1 MPMEWLTVILLILAG
16 IVLVIIEIIFIPG
29 TTIMGIIGI
38 GLLVFG
44 IIFGYG
50 KFGSTTGSFIL
61 AGTIVLGATATF
73 ISFRSGLWRKFAL
86 KNASNSKVNE
96 NLEIQHLL
104 GATGRATS
112 ALRPYG
118 KAEFYD
124 KVYEVK
130 TTGDYANSGSQVKVI
145 KVDLNKTIYVEL
157 IKN

>member
-1 MPMEWLTVILLILAG
+1 MEWLTVILLIFAG
-16 IVLVIIEIIFIPG
+16 IVLLIIEIIFIPG
-29 TTIMGIIGI
+29 TTILGIIGV

-50 KFGSTTGSFIL
+50 KFGSTTGSIIL
-61 AGTIVLGATATF
+61 AGTIVLGGTATF
-73 ISFRSGLWRKFAL
+73 ISFRSGVWRKFPL
-86 KNASNSKVNE
+86 KSAINSRVNE

-104 GATGRATS
+104 GATGKATS

-124 KVYEVK
+124 KVYEVR
-130 TTGDYANSGSQVKVI
+130 TMGDYANTGSQVKVI
-145 KVDLNKTIYVEL
+145 KVDMNKIIYVEL